1 MYDAL
6 IVVEPDRAH
15 PVHLPKRSARL
26 PQAAIGATVDPMKAI
41 TYDNGPD
48 TLKLIE
54 VDDPVAGPGEVLID
68 VAATAVNRADLL
80 QSKGHYPPPPGAS
93 EILGLECSGRISA
106 VGEDVEGLA
115 VGDEVCALLAG
126 GGYAEKVAVPVGQ
139 VMPVPD
145 GVSLHEAATLPE
157 VAATVWSNLVMTG
170 GLGRGV
176 LAAQARWGE
185 TELGAPRVLIH
196 GGAGGIGSHA
206 IQVCRALGARVAT
219 TAGGPDKCDKC
230 RELGADL
237 VIDYRDEDFVEKVKE
252 WTDSDE
258 RGTGVDLILDV
269 MGAKYLERNI
279 ESLAPDGRLIVIGM
293 QGGVKGELNLG
304 RLLPRRAGV
313 IATNLRAR
321 PVDGPGG
328 KTGICRELVENVW
341 PLVAAG
347 DVTTR
352 VSREIP
358 LEQASE
364 ALALLESGESHGKI
378 LLSVD

>member
-1 MYDAL
+1 MYDAF

-15 PVHLPKRSARL
+15 PVHLPQRSAHL
-26 PQAAIGATVDPMKAI
+26 PSAAIGATVDPMKAI

-106 VGEDVEGLA
+106 VGEGVEGLA

-126 GGYAEKVAVPVGQ
+126 GGYAEKVAVPAGQ
-139 VMPVPD
+139 VMPVPA

-252 WTDSDE
+252 WTDDDE

-328 KTGICRELVENVW
+328 KTGICGELVENVW

-347 DVTTR
+347 DVSTR

-378 LLSVD
+378 LLAVD

>member
-1 MYDAL
+1 
-6 IVVEPDRAH
+6 
-15 PVHLPKRSARL
+15 
-26 PQAAIGATVDPMKAI
+26 MKAI
-41 TYDNGPD
+41 TYENGPESLRL
-48 TLKLIE
+48 TE
-54 VDDPVAGPGEVLID
+54 VDDPVAAPGEVVLD

-106 VGEDVEGLA
+106 VGEGVEGLA
-115 VGDEVCALLAG
+115 IGDEVCALLAG
-126 GGYAEKVAVPVGQ
+126 GGYAEKVAVPAGQ
-139 VMPVPD
+139 VMPVPS
-145 GVSLHEAATLPE
+145 GVSLHEAASLPE
-157 VAATVWSNLVMTG
+157 VACTVWSNLVMTG

-176 LAAQARWGE
+176 LAADALWGH
-185 TELGAPRVLIH
+185 TEFGAPRVLIH

-206 IQVCRALGARVAT
+206 VQVCRALGARVAT
-219 TAGGPDKCDKC
+219 TAGGPDKVTQC

-237 VIDYRDEDFVEKVKE
+237 AIDYRDEDFVERVKE
-252 WTDSDE
+252 WTDDDE
-258 RGTGVDLILDV
+258 RGRGVDLVLDV

-279 ESLAPDGRLIVIGM
+279 ASLAPDGRLIVIGM

-304 RLLPRRAGV
+304 QLLSRRAGV

-328 KTGICRELVENVW
+328 KTGICREVVDHVW

-352 VSREIP
+352 VSRELP
-358 LEQASE
+358 LERASE
-364 ALALLESGESHGKI
+364 ALAHLGSGDSHGKI
-378 LLSVD
+378 LLSVS

>member
-1 MYDAL
+1 
-6 IVVEPDRAH
+6 
-15 PVHLPKRSARL
+15 
-26 PQAAIGATVDPMKAI
+26 MKAI
-41 TYDNGPD
+41 EYTSGPD
-48 TLKLIE
+48 SLRLVE

-68 VAATAVNRADLL
+68 IAASAVNRADLL

-93 EILGLECSGRISA
+93 EILGLECSGRISE
-106 VGEDVEGLA
+106 VGEGVEGLA

-126 GGYAEKVAVPVGQ
+126 GGYAERVAVPAGQ
-139 VMPVPD
+139 VMPVPA

-157 VAATVWSNLVMTG
+157 VACTVWSNLAMTG

-176 LAAQARWGE
+176 LSAQARWGD

-219 TAGGPDKCDKC
+219 TAGGRQKVDMCHD
-230 RELGADL
+230 LGADL
-237 VIDYRDEDFVEKVKE
+237 VIDYRDEDFVERVAE
-252 WTDSDE
+252 WTDDDE
-258 RGTGVDLILDV
+258 RGRGVDLVLDV

-279 ESLAPDGRLIVIGM
+279 ATLAPDGRVIVIGL

-304 RLLPRRAGV
+304 TLLPKRAG
-313 IATNLRAR
+313 ILATNLRAR

-328 KTGICRELVENVW
+328 KTGICREVVDNVW
-341 PLVAAG
+341 PMVAAG

-352 VSREIP
+352 VSRQIP
-358 LEQASE
+358 LDRAAE
-364 ALALLESGESHGKI
+364 ALGLLDSGESHGKI
-378 LLSVD
+378 LLTVD

>member
-1 MYDAL
+1 
-6 IVVEPDRAH
+6 
-15 PVHLPKRSARL
+15 
-26 PQAAIGATVDPMKAI
+26 MKAI
-41 TYDNGPD
+41 TYDNGPE
-48 TLKLIE
+48 TLTLIE

-80 QSKGHYPPPPGAS
+80 QTKGLYPPPPGAS

-106 VGEDVEGLA
+106 VGEGVEGLA
-115 VGDEVCALLAG
+115 IGDEVCALLAG
-126 GGYAEKVAVPVGQ
+126 GGYAEKVAVPAGQ
-139 VMPVPD
+139 VLPVPV

-157 VAATVWSNLVMTG
+157 VACTVWSNLVMTG
-170 GLGRGV
+170 GLGRGT
-176 LAAQARWGE
+176 LAAQARWGDI
-185 TELGAPRVLIH
+185 ELGAPRVLIH

-206 IQVCRALGARVAT
+206 VQVSRALGARVAT
-219 TAGGPDKCDKC
+219 TAGGPEKCDRC

-237 VIDYRDEDFVEKVKE
+237 VIDYRDEDFVERVAE
-252 WTDSDE
+252 WSDDDE

-279 ESLAPDGRLIVIGM
+279 QSLAPDGRLIVIGM

-328 KTGICRELVENVW
+328 KTGICREVVDNVW
-341 PLVAAG
+341 PMIAAG
-347 DVTTR
+347 DVTTQ

-358 LEQASE
+358 LERAAE
-364 ALALLESGESHGKI
+364 ALALLQSGESHGKI
-378 LLSVD
+378 LLTVD

>member
-1 MYDAL
+1 
-6 IVVEPDRAH
+6 
-15 PVHLPKRSARL
+15 
-26 PQAAIGATVDPMKAI
+26 MKAI
-41 TYDNGPD
+41 AYDNGPD
-48 TLKLIE
+48 SLRLTE
-54 VDDPVAGPGEVLID
+54 ADDPVAGPGEVLIE

-106 VGEDVEGLA
+106 VGEGVEGLA
-115 VGDEVCALLAG
+115 AGDEVCALLAG
-126 GGYAEKVAVPVGQ
+126 GGYAEKVAVPAGQ
-139 VMPVPD
+139 VMPVPE

-176 LAAQARWGE
+176 LAAGARWGDI
-185 TELGAPRVLIH
+185 ELGAPRVLIH

-219 TAGGPDKCDKC
+219 TAGGPEKVQKC
-230 RELGADL
+230 RDLGADL
-237 VIDYRDEDFVEKVKE
+237 VIDYREEDFVERVKD
-252 WTDSDE
+252 WTDDDE
-258 RGTGVDLILDV
+258 RGRGVDLILDV

-279 ESLAPDGRLIVIGM
+279 ASLAPDGRLIVIGM
-293 QGGVKGELNLG
+293 QGGMKGELNLG
-304 RLLPRRAGV
+304 ALLPRRAGV

-328 KTGICRELVENVW
+328 KTGICRELVDHVW

-358 LEQASE
+358 LDQASE
-364 ALALLESGESHGKI
+364 ALALLQSGTSHGKI
-378 LLSVD
+378 LLTVD

>member
-1 MYDAL
+1 
-6 IVVEPDRAH
+6 
-15 PVHLPKRSARL
+15 
-26 PQAAIGATVDPMKAI
+26 MKAI
-41 TYDNGPD
+41 AYDNGPD
-48 TLKLIE
+48 SLRLIE
-54 VDDPVAGPGEVLID
+54 ADDPVAAPGEVLIE

-106 VGEDVEGLA
+106 VGEGVEDLA
-115 VGDEVCALLAG
+115 SGDEVCALLAG
-126 GGYAEKVAVPVGQ
+126 GGYAEKVAVPAGQ

-176 LAAQARWGE
+176 LAAGARWGDL
-185 TELGAPRVLIH
+185 ELGAPRVLIH

-219 TAGGPDKCDKC
+219 TAGGPEKVQKC
-230 RELGADL
+230 RDLGADL
-237 VIDYRDEDFVEKVKE
+237 VIDYRDEDFVDRVKD
-252 WTDSDE
+252 WTDDDE
-258 RGTGVDLILDV
+258 RGRGVDLILDV
-269 MGAKYLERNI
+269 MGAKYLEPNI
-279 ESLAPDGRLIVIGM
+279 ASLAPDGRLIVIGM
-293 QGGVKGELNLG
+293 QGGMKGELNLG
-304 RLLPRRAGV
+304 ALLPRRAGV

-328 KTGICRELVENVW
+328 KTGICREVVENVW

-358 LEQASE
+358 LEQAAE
-364 ALALLESGESHGKI
+364 ALALLESGTSHGKI
-378 LLSVD
+378 LLTVD